1 MANISDYLDWRGDI
15 TMEIDPFNEVDNLVL
30 AELAYTDFGGIVPG
44 LNQKGQWVTIREAHD
59 RFFSMYSEEEIMAKN
74 STTKVAPFLM
84 HKMVASA
91 RFQNLRLMNYVN
103 EIDEENQT
111 QFSVLSFLLDDD
123 RVYVAFR
130 GTDNTIVG
138 WKEDF
143 NMSFLYQTEGQI
155 RAAQYLNDCY
165 GDTS

>member
-1 MANISDYLDWRGDI
+1 
-15 TMEIDPFNEVDNLVL
+15 
-30 AELAYTDFGGIVPG
+30 
-44 LNQKGQWVTIREAHD
+44 
-59 RFFSMYSEEEIMAKN
+59 
-74 STTKVAPFLM
+74 M

-130 GTDNTIVG
+130 GRIIPLSAGKKTLICL
-138 WKEDF
+138 
-143 NMSFLYQTEGQI
+143 SFIRRRDRSGQPSI
-155 RAAQYLNDCY
+155 
-165 GDTS
+165 

>member
-1 MANISDYLDWRGDI
+1 MVLCHFLRNSRGRLLLAFKPLVGFFDI

-44 LNQKGQWVTIREAHD
+44 LNQKGQWITIREAHD

-111 QFSVLSFLLDDD
+111 QFSVLSFLVIML
-123 RVYVAFR
+123 
-130 GTDNTIVG
+130 GPHPNKTQG
-138 WKEDF
+138 
-143 NMSFLYQTEGQI
+143 
-155 RAAQYLNDCY
+155 
-165 GDTS
+165 